1 MDQKVTEILGN
12 RVPKDYFV
20 TTGYGE
26 TNAGSGIDPW
36 ETGAYDLAL
45 LMAQIENFNVVE
57 YTSVL
62 PPEARERPIDEVKHL
77 FHHGAVLETIMAS
90 INGYQYDHLCAGV
103 GRIQVREKS
112 DGVHIGRFAAEYEG
126 HAPKENAEEVLH
138 NSLIGIFDRRYSPD
152 EYETFDEKFDII
164 EFDVQKKYG
173 TALAAIAF
181 VTYIYPEVP

>member
-57 YTSVL
+57 
-62 PPEARERPIDEVKHL
+62 
-77 FHHGAVLETIMAS
+77 
-90 INGYQYDHLCAGV
+90 
-103 GRIQVREKS
+103 
-112 DGVHIGRFAAEYEG
+112 
-126 HAPKENAEEVLH
+126 
-138 NSLIGIFDRRYSPD
+138 
-152 EYETFDEKFDII
+152 
-164 EFDVQKKYG
+164 
-173 TALAAIAF
+173 
-181 VTYIYPEVP
+181 